1 MPKYHFIKFF
11 TLCLFVASSL
21 AVAQKQGKID
31 SLKRQL
37 SASKGD
43 TRFTIL
49 NELFK
54 ETNSFNFNEALEYAN
69 QFSDLA
75 STSGDSVKMVQGG
88 RMKAYSLMDLGRNE
102 EALTILIRIL
112 GIVQRNQKTNPELKK
127 QIKFILNNAG
137 IAYMQLGNYDKALE
151 FHYQSLQIRE
161 EEGDKNSVRNALNNI
176 GLVFYNLSD
185 YDRSIQYY
193 LKAIDLSKEL
203 NDFKGQERVFSN
215 LGLCYNQ
222 LGKFEEAIK
231 SFQEGFKIC
240 GSECA
245 DNIVKEGLEGLG
257 IAYLARHDLELAK
270 ENFLKS
276 LEISRRQND
285 SRYSSENLF
294 SLGKIEIE
302 QKNEKQGLAY
312 LNEAESLV
320 EAANLAEGKLSVY
333 KELARYYG
341 QRNDYKK
348 SLLYQNKYTQFK
360 DSIYSDKLI
369 KNLTKVQTNYDQREN
384 IKTIAEKD
392 QVLALQKEA
401 ILRQQRQYFFIVAI
415 ACLVVALASIS
426 FYYSRRQQRANKEI
440 SKAKNLIQEQN
451 ERLESHNKELEYK
464 VKDRTSDL
472 LLSNNALQ
480 KLNDELDYFI
490 YKSSHDIRG
499 PLATLKGMC
508 NIALM
513 DLKDPV
519 ALNYFKKFDITTDKL
534 NVILTRL
541 QMVNYVTHSHLKP
554 EPIDF
559 KTIITETIE
568 FEKRKDAIEHF
579 SFFYEIDPGCE
590 IISDEFLVR
599 TIIENLIDNAVKFRN
614 TSDRILSQV
623 KIKLS
628 REGGFVKVRV
638 EDNGIGIRSEY
649 AHDLFK
655 MFVRASEQSEI
666 GGVGLY
672 LIKLA
677 IDKAGGEVNLIQSSV
692 NGSTFQVLF
701 PLDINDVIDARN
713 KNEKKLVE
721 MMMRQREQTP
731 TTPVS

>member
-1 MPKYHFIKFF
+1 MLPS
-11 TLCLFVASSL
+11 TSGEPRFV
-21 AVAQKQGKID
+21 V
-31 SLKRQL
+31 
-37 SASKGD
+37 
-43 TRFTIL
+43 L

-54 ETNSFNFNEALEYAN
+54 ETNSYNFNQALDYAK
-69 QFSDLA
+69 QFNDLA
-75 STSGDSVKMVQGG
+75 QSSGDSVKMVQGG
-88 RMKAYSLMDLGRNE
+88 RMRAYSLMDLGHNE
-102 EALTILIRIL
+102 EAVVVLTDVL
-112 GIVQRNQKTNPELKK
+112 GIARRNQNKYPELKK

-137 IAYMQLGNYDKALE
+137 LANMYLGNYDKALDL
-151 FHYQSLQIRE
+151 HYQSLTIRE
-161 EEGDKNSVRNALNNI
+161 EEGDRKAIRTALNNI
-176 GLVFYNLSD
+176 GLVFFNLKD

-193 LKAIDLSKEL
+193 LKAIKTSEEL
-203 NDFKGQERVFSN
+203 KDFTHQERVYIN
-215 LGLCYNQ
+215 LGLAENQ
-222 LGKFEEAIK
+222 LGKYNEAID
-231 SFQEGFKIC
+231 FFNEGFKIC
-240 GSECA
+240 KDNCD
-245 DNIVKEGLEGLG
+245 DNIIKEGLEGLG
-257 IAYLARHDLELAK
+257 YAYQANRNYEKAK

-276 LEISRRQND
+276 LTISRRQND

-302 QKNEKQGLAY
+302 LGNEKQGLIY

-333 KELARYYG
+333 KELANYYG

-348 SLLYQNKYTQFK
+348 SLRYQNKYTSFK

-369 KNLTKVQTNYDQREN
+369 KNITKVQTNYDQREN

-392 QVLALQKEA
+392 QVLALQKEV
-401 ILRQQRQYFFIVAI
+401 IVRQQRQYFFIVAI
-415 ACLVVALASIS
+415 ACLIVALASIS

-451 ERLESHNKELEYK
+451 ERLESHNRQLEDK
-464 VKDRTSDL
+464 VKDRTGDL

-541 QMVNYVTHSHLKP
+541 QMVNYVTHSRLKP

-559 KTIITETIE
+559 KTIVEETIE

-579 SFFYEIDPGCE
+579 SFHHEIEPGCE

-599 TIIENLIDNAVKFRN
+599 TIVENLIDNAVKFRKA
-614 TSDRILSQV
+614 SDRIRPHV
-623 KIKLS
+623 NIKLT
-628 REGGFVKVRV
+628 REGGLVKVLV
-638 EDNGIGIRSEY
+638 QDNGIGIGSEY

-677 IDKAGGEVNLIQSSV
+677 IDKAGGDVSLIQSGPE
-692 NGSTFQVLF
+692 GSTFQVLF
-701 PLDINDVIDARN
+701 PLDINEVIDARN
-713 KNEKKLVE
+713 KNEKKLVD
-721 MMMRQREQTP
+721 MMMKQREQP

>member
-1 MPKYHFIKFF
+1 
-11 TLCLFVASSL
+11 
-21 AVAQKQGKID
+21 
-31 SLKRQL
+31 
-37 SASKGD
+37 
-43 TRFTIL
+43 
-49 NELFK
+49 
-54 ETNSFNFNEALEYAN
+54 
-69 QFSDLA
+69 
-75 STSGDSVKMVQGG
+75 
-88 RMKAYSLMDLGRNE
+88 
-102 EALTILIRIL
+102 
-112 GIVQRNQKTNPELKK
+112 
-127 QIKFILNNAG
+127 
-137 IAYMQLGNYDKALE
+137 
-151 FHYQSLQIRE
+151 
-161 EEGDKNSVRNALNNI
+161 
-176 GLVFYNLSD
+176 
-185 YDRSIQYY
+185 
-193 LKAIDLSKEL
+193 LKAIKTSEEL
-203 NDFKGQERVFSN
+203 KDFTHQERVYIN
-215 LGLCYNQ
+215 LGLAENQ
-222 LGKFEEAIK
+222 LGKYNEAID
-231 SFQEGFKIC
+231 FFNEGFKIC
-240 GSECA
+240 KDNCD
-245 DNIVKEGLEGLG
+245 DNIIKEGLEGLG
-257 IAYLARHDLELAK
+257 YAYQANRNYEKAK

-276 LEISRRQND
+276 LTISRRQND

-302 QKNEKQGLAY
+302 LGNEKQGLIY

-333 KELARYYG
+333 KELANYYG

-348 SLLYQNKYTQFK
+348 SLRYQNKYTSFK

-369 KNLTKVQTNYDQREN
+369 KNITKVQTNYDQREN

-392 QVLALQKEA
+392 QVLALQKEV
-401 ILRQQRQYFFIVAI
+401 IVRQQRQYFFIVAI
-415 ACLVVALASIS
+415 ACLIVALASIS

-451 ERLESHNKELEYK
+451 ERLESHNRQLEDK
-464 VKDRTSDL
+464 VKDRTGDL

-541 QMVNYVTHSHLKP
+541 QMVNYVTHSRLKP

-559 KTIITETIE
+559 KTIVEETIE

-579 SFFYEIDPGCE
+579 SFHHEIEPGCE

-599 TIIENLIDNAVKFRN
+599 TIVENLIDNAVKFRKA
-614 TSDRILSQV
+614 SDRIRPHV
-623 KIKLS
+623 NIKLT
-628 REGGFVKVRV
+628 REGGLVKVLV
-638 EDNGIGIRSEY
+638 QDNGIGIGSEY

-677 IDKAGGEVNLIQSSV
+677 IDKAGGDVSLIQSGPE
-692 NGSTFQVLF
+692 GSTFQVLF
-701 PLDINDVIDARN
+701 PLDINEVIDARN
-713 KNEKKLVE
+713 KNEKKLVD
-721 MMMRQREQTP
+721 MMMKQREQP